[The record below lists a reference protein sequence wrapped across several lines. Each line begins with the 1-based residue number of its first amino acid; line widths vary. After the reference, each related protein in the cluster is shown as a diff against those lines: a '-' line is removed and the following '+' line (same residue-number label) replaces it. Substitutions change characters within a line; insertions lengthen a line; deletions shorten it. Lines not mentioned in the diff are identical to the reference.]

1 MAECV
6 DVEVSRELQLAN
18 KRIADLKED
27 IRQLSAEL
35 RKKDKLLSSYI
46 EVAVGQSSRL
56 ASLGALQ
63 DTVPWDSSTCPHP
76 SCSTPIERRWTEVVT
91 GGRRRDSKG
100 APRLSLSNRYGA
112 LSADEN
118 PALPGDIAPAA
129 AAPPPRQATDQ
140 TPLATVIAPSYTPS
154 SSPPMPLTTDTAPSS
169 STLPS
174 PPPLA
179 PSQQASDP
187 TPLSSDTAPASPP
200 LAKGAQA
207 PNPDLQRPPVRSDNS
222 TARREMVREA
232 VRRRSGHPQPK
243 VSSPGSS
250 QPPAAQTGSND
261 RPPPNN
267 GSPQPQPS
275 SPSPLFPLTTLIV
288 GDSITRNI
296 RFITATTHCFPGATV
311 PVILSK
317 LPDLLPTLPSS
328 ITRIIVHIGSN
339 DTSKQQSELTKKDF
353 KNLFSFLAATGKS
366 IFISGPIPIHTSGR
380 FSRLLSLNTW
390 LQPICRAL
398 NFGFIDNFNLF
409 WNRPSFFKADGV
421 HPNILGSRMLT
432 ANIHHTILNQ

>member
-1 MAECV
+1 MHE
-6 DVEVSRELQLAN
+6 EVCSKRVLQTAN
-18 KRIADLKED
+18 KRIADLQED
-27 IRQLSAEL
+27 IRLLSAEL
-35 RKKDKLLSSYI
+35 KKKDALLSSYI
-46 EVAVGQSSRL
+46 EIAVGQSSRL
-56 ASLGALQ
+56 ASLGATLQ
-63 DTVPWDSSTCPHP
+63 DTVPWDSSTFPQP
-76 SCSTPIERRWTEVVT
+76 SCSTPKERRWTEVVS
-91 GGRRRDSKG
+91 GGRLRDSKG
-100 APRLSLSNRYGA
+100 APRPSLSLHNRYGA
-112 LSADEN
+112 LSSDEN

-200 LAKGAQA
+200 PAKGAQA
-207 PNPDLQRPPVRSDNS
+207 TNPDLQRPPLRSDNS

-353 KNLFSFLAATGKS
+353 KNLFSF
-366 IFISGPIPIHTSGR
+366 
-380 FSRLLSLNTW
+380 FSSH
-390 LQPICRAL
+390 
-398 NFGFIDNFNLF
+398 G
-409 WNRPSFFKADGV
+409 
-421 HPNILGSRMLT
+421 
-432 ANIHHTILNQ
+432 